1 MQNKKCKLFLSKC
14 ILIAYCSSLF
24 VSVPVSAGVPQNF
37 SSLIGS
43 SLENSSDYIKQQAE
57 HSASESSVTVETEN
71 DEVEVT
77 FLAPDTE
84 KEAQAKQVE
93 EEMKVKNEE
102 KARVQAEK
110 KAEVQK
116 RKEAKA
122 KAKAEEEAKQKHLA
136 DSQALLSKLMAEEAS
151 KPVAGTSSAGVPG
164 TTEGKTPHQF
174 IITAYCNCVL
184 CNGQWAGG
192 PTASGVMPR
201 ANHTI
206 AVDPTVIPLG
216 TKVVFNGIEYT
227 AEDTGSAII
236 GNRID
241 LFFDDHQ
248 VAEDWGV
255 QEVTVWY

>member
-57 HSASESSVTVETEN
+57 HSASESSVTVETDN

-110 KAEVQK
+110 KAEAQK
-116 RKEAKA
+116 KKEAKA

-174 IITAYCNCVL
+174 VITAYCNCVL

-216 TKVVFNGIEYT
+216 TKVVFNSIEYT

>member
-1 MQNKKCKLFLSKC
+1 MSKC
-14 ILIAYCSSLF
+14 ILIAYCSSFL

-43 SLENSSDYIKQQAE
+43 SLESSSDYIKQQAE
-57 HSASESSVTVETEN
+57 QKASESSATIDTEN
-71 DEVEVT
+71 SEVAVT
-77 FLAPDTE
+77 FITPDTE

-93 EEMKVKNEE
+93 EEMKARNEE
-102 KARVQAEK
+102 NARVQAEK
-110 KAEVQK
+110 KAEAK
-116 RKEAKA
+116 KKKEAKA
-122 KAKAEEEAKQKHLA
+122 KAKAEEEAKQKQLA
-136 DSQALLSKLMAEEAS
+136 DSQALLSKLMAEAAS
-151 KPVAGTSSAGVPG
+151 KPVAGATSTSSAGVPG
-164 TTEGKTPHQF
+164 TTEGKTPHDF
-174 IITAYCNCVL
+174 VITAYCNCVL

-241 LFFDDHQ
+241 LYFDDHQ

-255 QEVTVWY
+255 QNVTVWY

>member
-1 MQNKKCKLFLSKC
+1 MHNKKCKLFLSKC

-24 VSVPVSAGVPQNF
+24 ISVPVSAGVPQNF

-57 HSASESSVTVETEN
+57 DKASESSVTVETGNE
-71 DEVEVT
+71 EVAVT

-93 EEMKVKNEE
+93 EEMRVKNEE
-102 KARVQAEK
+102 NARVQAEK
-110 KAEVQK
+110 KAEAQRK
-116 RKEAKA
+116 KEAKA
-122 KAKAEEEAKQKHLA
+122 KAKAEEEAKQKQLA

-151 KPVAGTSSAGVPG
+151 KPAVSSSTAGVPG
-164 TTEGKTPHQF
+164 STEGKTPHQF
-174 IITAYCNCVL
+174 VVTAYCNCVA

-206 AVDPTVIPLG
+206 AVDPSVIPLG

-255 QEVTVWY
+255 QDVTVWY